1 MNMYEYGWEEDPPD
15 NDLIR
20 ARTKLGQLR
29 LWHFTKEGFSAS
41 TYLILSGPSEKG
53 SPSKNKRKSH

>member
-41 TYLILSGPSEKG
+41 TYLILLGTK
-53 SPSKNKRKSH
+53 